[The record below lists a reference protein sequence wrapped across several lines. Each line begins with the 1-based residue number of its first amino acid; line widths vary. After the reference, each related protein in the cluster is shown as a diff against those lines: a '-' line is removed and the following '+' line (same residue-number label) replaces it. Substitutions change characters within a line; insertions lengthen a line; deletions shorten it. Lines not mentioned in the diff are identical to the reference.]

1 MENVSE
7 KEIKSVIKVD
17 YAESMPDIKRIDTLI
32 QEKELYNFDLKFQR
46 PIVWTYED
54 MSLLIESLIT
64 GKASVPSI
72 EINLRNGEKR
82 VIDGKNRLNAIFKY
96 INNEYKLSMNLD
108 DIMLFNNKTGKDEIY
123 QIAGKYFIELDDA
136 VQSHL
141 LSRSIKFDVMYDA
154 SDEKENET
162 MLRHNSGISVTGIMK
177 SRMKNY
183 KSEIQLWIE
192 DMIKN
197 NNFLKSKLNISKIKK
212 ERGNTISLL
221 YNLLYIEAGIQESI
235 SIANE
240 NKKEYLG
247 DIVCNSELITKEL
260 LNDIENVLNFM
271 CEVLP
276 VKFKWMNQTNFISIY
291 MLFKKIYKEKLH
303 DSKDLKK
310 NMELS
315 NILDNYMKKNG
326 STYYKI
332 KGNNKD
338 SIIAKGQILIN
349 LYLNRE
355 DKKLA

>member
-7 KEIKSVIKVD
+7 KETKSVVKVD
-17 YAESMPDIKRIDTLI
+17 YSDSMPDIKRIDTLI
-32 QEKELYNFDLKFQR
+32 QEKELYNFNLKFQR
-46 PIVWTYED
+46 PVVWSQED

-64 GKASVPSI
+64 GKASVPAI

-96 INNEYKLSMNLD
+96 TNNKYKLSENLD
-108 DIMLFNNKTGKDEIY
+108 DIILFNNKTGKDEIY
-123 QIAGKYFIELDDA
+123 RISGKYFIELDDA

-192 DMIKN
+192 DIIKN

-221 YNLLYIEAGIQESI
+221 YNLLYIEAGIQENI
-235 SIANE
+235 SITNE

-247 DIVCNSELITKEL
+247 DIVCNSELVTKEL

-271 CEVLP
+271 YEVLP
-276 VKFKWMNQTNFISIY
+276 VKFKWMNQTNFIPMY
-291 MLFKKIYKEKLH
+291 MLFKKLYKERLH
-303 DSKDLKK
+303 DSKDLKG
-310 NMELS
+310 NMKLS
-315 NILDNYMKKNG
+315 NMIDAYMKKNG
-326 STYYKI
+326 NAYYKI

-338 SIIAKGQILIN
+338 SIISKGQILIN
-349 LYLNRE
+349 LYLDRGNR
-355 DKKLA
+355 KLA